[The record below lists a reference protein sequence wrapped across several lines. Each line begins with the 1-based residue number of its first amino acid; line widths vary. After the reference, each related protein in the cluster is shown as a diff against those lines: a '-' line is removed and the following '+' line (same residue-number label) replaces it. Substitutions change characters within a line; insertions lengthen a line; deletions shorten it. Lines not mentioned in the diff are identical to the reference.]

1 MNQKT
6 QQPLYDTFSRIG
18 LRFERGE
25 GPWLYTETGE
35 RYLDFTSGIAVNSL
49 GHAHPH
55 LVEAMKQQVEK
66 LWHVSNLFENP
77 GQEKLADTL
86 CQNSFA
92 EKVFFCNSGAEAIEC
107 AIKTARRYHYVNGQP
122 DRFEIITFEGAFHGR
137 TLATLA
143 AGGQQKYLDGFGP
156 KAAGFTQIPF
166 GDDEALK
173 AAIHENT
180 AAILI
185 EPIQGESGIRAVPDA
200 TLRDLRTLCDQH
212 GLLLIFDEVQT
223 GVGRTGKLFA
233 HQWSGVTPDIMG
245 VAKGIGGGFPLGAC
259 LATAKAAK
267 GMTPGTHGSTFGG
280 NPLAMAAG
288 SAVLDVL
295 LQPGFLDHVVTI
307 GNILKQG
314 LAAIIDCYPDVVCD
328 ISGKGLLVGVKCVL
342 PNTELIA
349 ACRDEKLLTVG
360 AGANVMRIL
369 PPLNVTEEEIRDG
382 LHRLEQAVAKISPKK
397 KETNK

>member
-1 MNQKT
+1 MSQKSS
-6 QQPLYDTFSRIG
+6 QPLYDTFARIG
-18 LRFERGE
+18 LRFERGQ
-25 GPWLYTETGE
+25 GPWLYTEDGE

-55 LVEAMKQQVEK
+55 LVEALKSQVDK

-77 GQEKLADTL
+77 GQEKLAETL

-107 AIKTARRYHYVNGQP
+107 AIKTARRYHFVNGHP
-122 DRFEIITFEGAFHGR
+122 ERFEIITFEGAFHGR

-143 AGGQQKYLDGFGP
+143 AGGQQKYLEGFGP
-156 KAAGFTQIPF
+156 KADGFIQVPF
-166 GDDEALK
+166 DDNEALK
-173 AAIHENT
+173 AAINKHT

-200 TLRDLRTLCDQH
+200 TLRYLRELCDQH

-259 LATAKAAK
+259 LATAQAAK
-267 GMTPGTHGSTFGG
+267 GMTPGTHGTTFGG

-288 SAVLDVL
+288 NAVLDIIL
-295 LQPGFLDHVVTI
+295 EPGFLDHVTKV
-307 GNILKQG
+307 GNVLKQG
-314 LAAIIDCYPDVVCD
+314 LAAIIDRYPDV
-328 ISGKGLLVGVKCVL
+328 ISDTTGIGLLVGVKCVKL
-342 PNTELIA
+342 NTEVVA

-369 PPLNVTEEEIRDG
+369 PPLNITQEEIRDG
-382 LHRLEQAVAKISPKK
+382 LNRLEKAAAKLSGKK
-397 KETNK
+397 